1 MKLENIYTI
10 EYKKMK
16 KVIFHENSLEILQ
29 YEFQSSTIRDK
40 PLINVTQISEV
51 NLNTNPISIVINH
64 NEIIFI
70 EDKYNKDFL
79 DFVKRNDLKVENRFD
94 IWSAINEVFL
104 DTEFTPQHYERTLKS
119 LKENGIQ
126 KEKVIEIREKIKD
139 LMTGWR
145 SISWSFNYLGQYD
158 LLLNKKQSFLLLFPR
173 DFYWWTMDTALS
185 NYAQK
190 AINPY
195 ELNKLEEGNS

>member
-1 MKLENIYTI
+1 
-10 EYKKMK
+10 MK
-16 KVIFHENSLEILQ
+16 KIIFHENSLEILQ

-79 DFVKRNDLKVENRFD
+79 DFVKRNDLKVDNRFD

-104 DTEFTPQHYERTLKS
+104 DTEFTPQHHERTLQN

-139 LMTGWR
+139 LMTDWR

>member
-1 MKLENIYTI
+1 
-10 EYKKMK
+10 MK

-40 PLINVTQISEV
+40 PLINVIQINEV

-70 EDKYNKDFL
+70 EDKYHKDFL

-104 DTEFTPQHYERTLKS
+104 DTEFTPQHYERTLQS

-126 KEKVIEIREKIKD
+126 REKVMEIREKIKD

-195 ELNKLEEGNS
+195 ELNKLEDGNL

>member
-1 MKLENIYTI
+1 
-10 EYKKMK
+10 MK

-40 PLINVTQISEV
+40 PLINVTQINEV

-70 EDKYNKDFL
+70 ENKYHKDFL
-79 DFVKRNDLKVENRFD
+79 DFVKKNDLKIENRFD
-94 IWSAINEVFL
+94 VWAGINEVFL
-104 DTEFTPQHYERTLKS
+104 ETELTPQHYEKTFQN
-119 LKENGIQ
+119 LKENGIE

-139 LMTGWR
+139 LMVGWR

-173 DFYWWTMDTALS
+173 DFYWWTMDIALS

-190 AINPY
+190 TINPY
-195 ELNKLEEGNS
+195 ELSKLEEENS

>member
-1 MKLENIYTI
+1 
-10 EYKKMK
+10 MK

-40 PLINVTQISEV
+40 PLINVAQISEV

-94 IWSAINEVFL
+94 IWSAINEIFL
-104 DTEFTPQHYERTLKS
+104 DTEFTAQHYERTLQS
-119 LKENGIQ
+119 LEQNGVK
-126 KEKVIEIREKIKD
+126 KEKVIEIREQVKE
-139 LMTGWR
+139 LMTGWL
-145 SISWSFNYLGQYD
+145 SITWSFNYLGQYD

-173 DFYWWTMDTALS
+173 DFYWWTMDIALS

-190 AINPY
+190 TINPY